1 MTALPGTVDEWVE
14 IEPSRWQRKGH
25 PEDGVV
31 TLREGLVF
39 ADYFARRADPPPPE
53 PDARDEKI
61 AALET
66 EIAAIRDRLDKVD
79 GGDRKV
85 AR

>member
-1 MTALPGTVDEWVE
+1 MTALAGTIDEWEEV
-14 IEPSRWQRKGH
+14 EPSRWQRKGH
-25 PEDGVV
+25 PENGVV

-39 ADYFARRADPPPPE
+39 ADYFAERAKQRAPDADP
-53 PDARDEKI
+53 RDEKI

-66 EIAAIRDRLDKVD
+66 ELAAIRTRLDKVD

-85 AR
+85 SR